1 MAIIGH
7 SCLHCSMA
15 AFGCKADIMSMGR
28 LCPLMTQS
36 GHQRRFQS
44 EALQPDPTNA
54 CGDQHNRK
62 AYHVEKR
69 DPRGGDNKRRKH
81 TELDNDTR
89 LEKRT

>member
-7 SCLHCSMA
+7 SSLPRFMSA
-15 AFGCKADIMSMGR
+15 IGGKADIMSMGR
-28 LCPLMTQS
+28 LFPLMTQS

-62 AYHVEKR
+62 AYHLEKR
-69 DPRGGDNKRRKH
+69 DPRSDDDKRRKYGA
-81 TELDNDTR
+81 
-89 LEKRT
+89 